1 MYIEHYWMRDGKY
14 LTEVGENGPLQHH
27 PNIPG
32 INTIVW
38 TTDDRGVDLCYSYV
52 PDSTPIVEVT
62 PGLRKITEAEFQEVL
77 ASQPQPEPMPEMPGQ
92 PDWNTFKTTAVASV
106 ALNTFV
112 GSLMATLPV
121 AATALPATLL
131 LIESGN
137 YKDFENTWT
146 AIETATTVPTALIT
160 EMTTLAESC
169 NLPQEFIGIFSA

>member
-92 PDWNTFKTTAVASV
+92 PDWNTFKTTAVASTT
-106 ALNTFV
+106 LNTFV
-112 GSLMATLPV
+112 GNLMSVAPV

-131 LIESGN
+131 LIETGN

-146 AIETATTVPTALIT
+146 AIETATTVPSALIT
-160 EMTTLAESC
+160 EMTALAKSC
-169 NLPQEFIGIFSA
+169 NLPEEFVSIFAA

>member
-1 MYIEHYWMRDGKY
+1 MRDGKY

-92 PDWNTFKTTAVASV
+92 PDWNTFKTTAVASTT
-106 ALNTFV
+106 LNTFV
-112 GSLMATLPV
+112 GELMSVAPV

-131 LIESGN
+131 LIETGN

-146 AIETATTVPTALIT
+146 AIETATTVPGELIT

-169 NLPQEFIGIFSA
+169 NLPQEFVSIFSA